1 MSFKYFLGLSPEEE
15 VIHPSLL
22 TKFRKQ
28 RLKDENLL
36 DLLIGKSVE
45 IAIEQGVLKSNTIIV
60 DSTHTTARYHKLTQ
74 QQMLKKASAELKKS
88 LSESGADLALPAEPG
103 NKTTLEEYQKYCNEL
118 IKTSSCN

>member
-1 MSFKYFLGLSPEEE
+1 MKYFYNLSDQGVVERSRYDMSFKYFLGLSPEEE

-74 QQMLKKASAELKKS
+74 RQMLTKASAELTKS
-88 LSESGADLALPAEPG
+88 
-103 NKTTLEEYQKYCNEL
+103 
-118 IKTSSCN
+118 IKSIVTS